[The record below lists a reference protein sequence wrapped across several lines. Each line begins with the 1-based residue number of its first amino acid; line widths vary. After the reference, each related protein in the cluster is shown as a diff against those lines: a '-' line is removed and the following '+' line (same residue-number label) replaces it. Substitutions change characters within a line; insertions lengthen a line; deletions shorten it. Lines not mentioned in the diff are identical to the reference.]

1 MSVDRC
7 LRTIIEE
14 TGTQLPKEDVADIV
28 EMLITYQQH
37 PRNRQTFGPFSPEQG
52 RIQDALEQAGPG
64 RLMEARDI
72 LMARAQL
79 VAAQQRANVLMD
91 ATKRAEREAV
101 YRAAPSADLGFQAKL
116 VGTNTTFLGNRD
128 SAAAAIEGN
137 TMALLGG
144 FDERLK
150 QAGLD
155 RLFASR
161 AIERDWARELHEL
174 NRDGGTPGITNN
186 PQAVQLAQIIHD
198 TQRAGVDMVNREGA
212 FIGRYDG
219 YITRTSHS
227 SHLLT
232 RMGEDAWVGLAN
244 QHFDLATIYPN
255 RDAAFIDR
263 SLRAQ
268 YRRMAS
274 GLHDSYD
281 PAEMDLITFAGG
293 QNLARK
299 VSESRVIHF
308 RSADD
313 WLDYM
318 AVASEVTPTQAVFQA
333 GMSAARD
340 AGLMRIWGTNPKRAM
355 ETDLTMATQR
365 ARDAGDFATV
375 QRLADQRR
383 HFDLWMSYLTGEANH
398 VVNQTRAAIVSN
410 VLSLQRIAKLGFL
423 PFAQITDLASI
434 AGELRYQGVDVLDR
448 LSASTFGYFRGGM
461 NSEKRQV
468 ADLLHAYIEGELGQ
482 YGQLMETS
490 DPRIS
495 GTFTGTLN
503 RIQEM
508 FFRYTGATAM
518 TNRARGSF
526 MVAMAR
532 NMGLHHGRAW
542 DAIGAPE
549 QRIMRAFNIGADE
562 WTALNAAQWTVG
574 QEGRTYLTPR
584 DALNIPDTAIE
595 AYALATQEPDI
606 HGNVHFDFAAFRQE
620 MARRL
625 YAYYADRMDYGVL
638 NPGVAE
644 RAILYQGAAADTP
657 LGIATRL
664 IAQFK
669 SFTVAQLRRSWGRE
683 IYGGQGTRG
692 AVAGL
697 VEFAVHGTV
706 LGIMANGLNQLFKG
720 QDPFSNWKN
729 DMTGAIV
736 KGYTRAGTA
745 SMMGDFLVGEFSRN
759 GQSVASYLAGPTVGA
774 VEPIFRM
781 WTKARASY
789 LTGKDAD
796 VAGDAV
802 QFAKSVTPLTNSLFT
817 KMAMDYLIW
826 NGLTE
831 MANPGYLRR
840 AERQLKKNQGIEYF
854 RATAPSNLRSF

>member
-7 LRTIIEE
+7 LRDIIEE
-14 TGTQLPKEDVADIV
+14 TGTTLPKEDIADIV
-28 EMLITYQQH
+28 EMLITYRQH

-101 YRAAPSADLGFQAKL
+101 YRAAPSPDLGVQAKL
-116 VGTNTTFLGNRD
+116 VGTNTPFLGNRD

-137 TMALLGG
+137 THALLGG
-144 FDERLK
+144 FDEALK

-174 NRDGGTPGITNN
+174 NRTQGGTPGITNN
-186 PQAVQLAQIIHD
+186 PQALQLAQIIHD

-232 RMGEDAWVGLAN
+232 EMGEDAWVGIAN
-244 QHFDLATIYPN
+244 QHFDIATIYPN
-255 RDAAFIDR
+255 RDAAFIDK

-268 YRRMAS
+268 YKRIAS

-281 PAEMDLITFAGG
+281 PAEMDLVTFSGG
-293 QNLARK
+293 QNLAKK

-318 AVASEVTPTQAVFQA
+318 NVASEVTPTQAVFQA

-355 ETDLTMATQR
+355 ETDLVTATQR
-365 ARDAGDFATV
+365 ARDAGDIATV
-375 QRLADQRR
+375 QRLQGQRR
-383 HFDLWMSYLTGEANH
+383 HYDFWMSYLTGEANH
-398 VVNQTRAAIVSN
+398 VTNQTWAAITSN
-410 VLSLQRIAKLGFL
+410 VLSFQRIAKLGFL

-434 AGELRYQGVDVLDR
+434 GGELRYQGVGLLDR
-448 LSASTFGYFRGGM
+448 LTASTFAYFRGGM

-468 ADLLHAYIEGELGQ
+468 ADILHAYLEGELGQ

-495 GTFTGTLN
+495 GTFTGRMN
-503 RIQEM
+503 RIQEL

-526 MVAMAR
+526 MVAAAR
-532 NMGLHHGRAW
+532 NMGMHQGKAW

-549 QRIMRAFNIGADE
+549 QRIMRSFNIGEQE
-562 WTALNAAQWTVG
+562 WAALSAATWTKG

-584 DALNIPDTAIE
+584 DALQIPDTAID
-595 AYALATQEPDI
+595 AYNAARSATHEVVEYGD
-606 HGNVHFDFAAFRQE
+606 FRQE
-620 MARRL
+620 MARKL
-625 YAYYADRMDYGVL
+625 YAYYADRMNYGVL

-644 RAILYQGAAADTP
+644 KAIMYQGAAADTP
-657 LGIATRL
+657 LGIAARL
-664 IAQFK
+664 ILQFK
-669 SFTVAQLRRSWGRE
+669 SFTVAQLRRTWGRE
-683 IYGGQGTRG
+683 IYGGQGTMG
-692 AVAGL
+692 AVSGL
-697 VEFAVHGTV
+697 VQFAVHGTV
-706 LGIMANGLNQLFKG
+706 LGIAANALNQLFKG
-720 QDPFSNWKN
+720 QDPLSNWEN
-729 DMTGAIV
+729 DPTGAV
-736 KGYTRAGTA
+736 LKGYTRAGTA

-759 GQSVASYLAGPTVGA
+759 GNNAAAYLTGPTVGA
-774 VEPIFRM
+774 VEPILRM
-781 WTKARASY
+781 WTKARK
-789 LTGKDAD
+789 GED
-796 VAGDAV
+796 VGGDAV
-802 QFAKSVTPLTNSLFT
+802 QFAKSITPLTNSLYT
-817 KMAMDYLIW
+817 KVAMDYLIW
-826 NGLTE
+826 NGLSE

-840 AERQLKKNQGIEYF
+840 VERQLKKNQGIEYF
-854 RATAPSNLRSF
+854 RATAPSNARAF